1 VSPVFWLTF
10 IYIPLSRSTFNLK
23 YVFTKPLGSARGF
36 ENAKIQQ
43 TRENCEYWYLLNLS
57 NLVVHHYSQF
67 FKAGNYLGAI
77 SAYSHAISIGSK
89 MPALYSNRAA
99 AHTALGNLHK
109 TIEDCSTVSTN
120 KCCSLST
127 VLIWAIEVACSG
139 KSLPMFWDNLSV
151 PSSRVKNLDT

>member
-1 VSPVFWLTF
+1 MPF
-10 IYIPLSRSTFNLK
+10 
-23 YVFTKPLGSARGF
+23 GSARGF
-36 ENAKIQQ
+36 ENANIQQ
-43 TRENCEYWYLLNLS
+43 IGENCVSWFWLHIS
-57 NLVVHHYSQF
+57 ILVVHHYSQF

-99 AHTALGNLHK
+99 AHLALGNLHK

-127 VLIWAIEVACSG
+127 ALICAIDAVCIGNSVLWQYISPIFKGQESRYLEFLTLEGGTDRLSQNIG
-139 KSLPMFWDNLSV
+139 KELPLHDA
-151 PSSRVKNLDT
+151 